1 MDGYLWVLVYWKH
14 RSMMLINEF
23 NNKSKKCSWSCS
35 KLLQCMRASL
45 LWQTAA
51 TNRRCNAQKCK
62 VHIAY
67 RHRYTDID
75 VCRTPF
81 CLLHFT
87 LYCIAVAE
95 SAHILNRTNSP
106 YICAQARELA
116 WLNFLPIGHQSEKQR
131 RSSEFNFNS
140 ITFPSTFN

>member
-1 MDGYLWVLVYWKH
+1 MHVAPRTFSFTNANQQIQQSKQKVQLELLKTLTMYAGFH
-14 RSMMLINEF
+14 ALIN
-23 NNKSKKCSWSCS
+23 CCYY
-35 KLLQCMRASL
+35 
-45 LWQTAA
+45 
-51 TNRRCNAQKCK
+51 RRCNAQQCK

-95 SAHILNRTNSP
+95 SAHILNQTNSP

-140 ITFPSTFN
+140 ITFPFTFN